1 MNLWAA
7 SAVISCE
14 GLRPLLIADSSVK
27 PAPRNIL
34 WDRVWSLPRAVA
46 LPITFM
52 ERVLEDKIL
61 LAHGSG
67 GKLAHELVE
76 KSFVK
81 ALANPFLAKLDDSA
95 VIDLSGR
102 LAFTTDS
109 YVVSPIFFPGGDI
122 GKLAVCGT
130 VNDLAMSGAKPLY
143 LSLSF
148 IIEEGLPRA
157 ELDQIVD
164 STRKAAQEAEVEI
177 VTGDTK
183 VVHRGSADKLFINT
197 AGVGIIAEGV
207 NISGS
212 NARPGDRVILSG
224 TIGDHG
230 IAVLS
235 QREGLS
241 FSTRLESD
249 CAPLGNLVAEMLA
262 ASPNIHC
269 LRDPTR
275 GGLATS
281 LNELAKQSKVGIR
294 IEEEKIPVREE
305 VLAACEML
313 GFDPLYVANEG
324 KLVAIVPTEDADR
337 VLGAMRR
344 NRYGKSAAIIG
355 EVRGEQ
361 PGRVVMKTVLGASR
375 IVDMLVGDLLPR
387 IC

>member
-1 MNLWAA
+1 M
-7 SAVISCE
+7 E
-14 GLRPLLIADSSVK
+14 G
-27 PAPRNIL
+27 
-34 WDRVWSLPRAVA
+34 
-46 LPITFM
+46 
-52 ERVLEDKIL
+52 VLEDKIL

-67 GKLAHELVE
+67 GKLSHELVE

-81 ALANPFLAKLDDSA
+81 ALANPLLAKLNDSA
-95 VIDLSGR
+95 VFDFSGR

-122 GKLAVCGT
+122 GKLSVCGT
-130 VNDLAMSGAKPLY
+130 VNDLAMSGARPLY

-148 IIEEGLPRA
+148 IIEEGLPQS
-157 ELDQIVD
+157 ELNQIVN
-164 STRKAAQEAEVEI
+164 SIQKAAQEARVEVI
-177 VTGDTK
+177 TGDTK
-183 VVHRGSADKLFINT
+183 VVHRGSADKLFVNT
-197 AGVGIIAEGV
+197 AGVGVIPEGV
-207 NISGS
+207 DISGDK
-212 NARPGDRVILSG
+212 ARPGDRVILSG

-249 CAPLGNLVAEMLA
+249 CAPLGDLVTEMLN

-281 LNELAKQSKVGIR
+281 LNELAKQSKVSIR

-305 VLAACEML
+305 VMAACEML
-313 GFDPLYVANEG
+313 GLDPLYVANEG
-324 KLVAIVPTEDADR
+324 KLVAIVPAEDADK
-337 VLGAMRR
+337 VLTAMRE
-344 NRYGKSAAIIG
+344 NNYGKRAAIIG
-355 EVRGEQ
+355 EVRAEN
-361 PGRVVMKTVLGASR
+361 PGRVVMKTCLGASR
-375 IVDMLVGDLLPR
+375 IIDMLVGDLLPR

>member
-1 MNLWAA
+1 
-7 SAVISCE
+7 
-14 GLRPLLIADSSVK
+14 
-27 PAPRNIL
+27 
-34 WDRVWSLPRAVA
+34 
-46 LPITFM
+46 M
-52 ERVLEDKIL
+52 ERGLKDKIL

-76 KSFVK
+76 KIFLK

-95 VIDLSGR
+95 VFDLSGR

-122 GKLAVCGT
+122 GKLAVYGT

-148 IIEEGLPRA
+148 IIEEGLPQS
-157 ELDQIVD
+157 ELEEIVN
-164 STRKAAQEAEVEI
+164 SVQEAAKKARVKI

-197 AGVGIIAEGV
+197 SGVGIIPEGV

-212 NARPGDRVILSG
+212 NASPGDKVLLSG
-224 TIGDHG
+224 SIGDHG

-249 CAPLGNLVAEMLA
+249 CAPLGSLVTEMLA

-275 GGLATS
+275 GGLATT
-281 LNELAKQSKVGIR
+281 LNELAKQSKVSIR
-294 IEEEKIPVREE
+294 IEEEKVPVREE
-305 VLAACEML
+305 ILAACEML

-324 KLVAIVPTEDADR
+324 KLVAIVPAKDADKI
-337 VLGAMRR
+337 LKAMRE
-344 NRYGKSAAIIG
+344 NHYGRGAAIIG
-355 EVRGEQ
+355 EVKAEH
-361 PGRVVMKTVLGASR
+361 PGRVVMKTCLGASR

>member
-1 MNLWAA
+1 M
-7 SAVISCE
+7 
-14 GLRPLLIADSSVK
+14 
-27 PAPRNIL
+27 
-34 WDRVWSLPRAVA
+34 
-46 LPITFM
+46 
-52 ERVLEDKIL
+52 EDKIL

-81 ALANPFLAKLDDSA
+81 AFANPFLAKLDDSA
-95 VIDLSGR
+95 VIELSGK

-130 VNDLAMSGAKPLY
+130 VNDLAMVGAKPLY
-143 LSLSF
+143 LSLAF
-148 IIEEGLPRA
+148 IIEEGLPQA
-157 ELDQIVD
+157 ELKKIVD
-164 STRKAAQEAEVEI
+164 STQRAARKAGVQI

-197 AGVGIIAEGV
+197 AGVGVIPEGV

-212 NARPGDRVILSG
+212 QARPGDRVILSG

-241 FSTRLESD
+241 FSTRLKSD
-249 CAPLGNLVAEMLA
+249 CAPLNSLVAAMLA
-262 ASPNIHC
+262 ASLNIHC

-294 IEEEKIPVREE
+294 IEEEKIPLRQE
-305 VLAACEML
+305 VLAACAML

-324 KLVAIVPTEDADR
+324 KLVAIVPAEDADKI
-337 VLGAMRR
+337 VEAMRG
-344 NRYGKSAAIIG
+344 NLYGKSVAIIG
-355 EVRGEQ
+355 EVTEEH
-361 PGRVVMKTVLGASR
+361 PGRVVMKTCLGTSR
-375 IVDMLVGDLLPR
+375 IIDMLVGDLLPR

>member
-1 MNLWAA
+1 
-7 SAVISCE
+7 
-14 GLRPLLIADSSVK
+14 
-27 PAPRNIL
+27 
-34 WDRVWSLPRAVA
+34 
-46 LPITFM
+46 M
-52 ERVLEDKIL
+52 EEVLKDKIL

-81 ALANPFLAKLDDSA
+81 AFSNPFLAKLDDSA
-95 VIDLSGR
+95 VIDLSGTI
-102 LAFTTDS
+102 AFTTDS

-122 GKLAVCGT
+122 GKLAVFGT
-130 VNDLAMSGAKPLY
+130 VNDLAMSGARPLY

-148 IIEEGLPRA
+148 IIEEGLPLD
-157 ELDQIVD
+157 ELNQIVD
-164 STRKAAQEAEVEI
+164 SVQRAAQEAGVEI

-183 VVHRGSADKLFINT
+183 VVNRGSADKLFINT
-197 AGVGIIAEGV
+197 AGVGIIPEGV
-207 NISGS
+207 DISGS
-212 NARPGDRVILSG
+212 NARPGDKVLLSG

-241 FSTRLESD
+241 FSTKLESD
-249 CAPLGNLVAEMLA
+249 CAPLNSLVAEMLN

-281 LNELAKQSKVGIR
+281 LNELAKQSKVNIR

-324 KLVAIVPTEDADR
+324 KLVAIVPDKDADK
-337 VLGAMRR
+337 VLKAVRG
-344 NRYGKSAAIIG
+344 NHYGRSAAIIG
-355 EVRGEQ
+355 EVRAEH
-361 PGRVVMKTVLGASR
+361 PGRVAMKTCLGASR